1 MFFYLKM
8 SSSQGININET
19 TSIDRSNASYF
30 FAEKNY
36 SMSNPVRDSSV
47 NFKIQP
53 TTSMSGPA
61 DTSKSTKYVF
71 EIKRDQFGL
80 IDLKDSQFEVSG
92 LLQGQPGDDT
102 RKYKLGCGFLL
113 SLFDSAVLKID
124 ECVVSN
130 NRFCG
135 TFADSMA
142 VLTHS
147 KYELT
152 EGISAKSGNL
162 INKIEQTPIYYT
174 GVLPQITLTNNIT
187 NGTNVQGVEIGCT
200 CTNANVALASFPV
213 GTYYLPCVKATTSGV
228 IFNTGR
234 FKFVIAEN
242 RAVTITLQGCTGT
255 ASAQID
261 AGTVLASAGS
271 NLMFTEFTYTKTQN
285 QACTIQE
292 KILGAAPNDKAYF
305 NCAIKLSDLFFEV
318 KSLPPIYNHKITI
331 ELTRS
336 NTNALIINNQNVQN
350 IDASVVCD
358 NIKHFYL
365 SNTNYQLTDDAK
377 AQMDKYYS
385 APCETLIQ
393 TRDATFQSLTK
404 PAGGVSQYYSLAV
417 EVKYRNTAL
426 ILSFP
431 RNRVYSKQINN
442 MDSIG
447 NLYPSNENSP
457 MFDEI
462 GRPSNCSI
470 NPCLRNIEITDSS
483 GKTLLKYDFKQL
495 DSIEGT
501 SSVAEYPLD
510 YAHTGNQ
517 ATGRYNCYLE
527 AYQDYC
533 KMVQQFGL
541 LDSEPIDYISY
552 CLEHFMICCDLSA
565 YNLTQGSNINVNLT
579 FEDWQGHYNPFYL
592 NSNDTAQMFTNEMC
606 IQWFG
611 SKALSLST
619 SSPVMLKNVLT
630 NVPESVE
637 VRDV

>member
-1 MFFYLKM
+1 M
-8 SSSQGININET
+8 SSQQGININET

-53 TTSMSGPA
+53 TTSMAGPA
-61 DTSKSTKYVF
+61 DISKSTKYVF
-71 EIKRDQFGL
+71 EIKRDQYGI

-92 LLQGQPGDDT
+92 LLQGQQGDDT
-102 RKYKLGCGFLL
+102 RKYKLGCGWLL
-113 SLFDSAVLKID
+113 SLFESAVLKID

-130 NRFCG
+130 NRNCG
-135 TFADSMA
+135 AFADSLA

-162 INKIEQTPIYYT
+162 INKIQQVPIYYT
-174 GVLPQITLTNNIT
+174 TSLPQITLTGDI
-187 NGTNVQGVEIGCT
+187 NGDVPNSIPCT
-200 CTNANVALASFPV
+200 CTVGTSLAAFPA
-213 GTYYLPCVKATTSGV
+213 GTYYLACTKATKQGV
-228 IFNTGR
+228 VFNTGR
-234 FKFVIAEN
+234 FKIVIAGN
-242 RAVTITLQGCTGT
+242 RAVTITLEGCTGT
-255 ASAQID
+255 ANPKID
-261 AGTVLASAGS
+261 AGEELSPAGAILTVSDYKY
-271 NLMFTEFTYTKTQN
+271 EKTQN
-285 QACTIQE
+285 QACSIQQ
-292 KILGAAPNDKAYF
+292 KILGASPNDKAYF

-350 IDASVVCD
+350 TDASVVCD
-358 NIKHFYL
+358 TIKHFYL

-377 AQMDKYYS
+377 TQMDKYYGS
-385 APCETLIQ
+385 PCETLIQ
-393 TRDATFQSLTK
+393 TRDATFQGLTK
-404 PAGGVSQYYSLAV
+404 REGGTSQYYSLAV
-417 EVKYRNTAL
+417 EVKYRNTAF

-431 RNRVYSKQINN
+431 RNKVFTKQINN
-442 MDSIG
+442 IDVSG
-447 NLYPSNENSP
+447 NLYPKDNLP
-457 MFDEI
+457 MFDEL

-470 NPCLRNIEITDSS
+470 NPCLRNIEITDST

-495 DSIEGT
+495 DTITGT

-510 YAHTGNQ
+510 YEHSGND
-517 ATGRYNCYLE
+517 GNGKYNSYME

-541 LDSEPIDYISY
+541 LDSEPIDYVSY
-552 CLEHFMICCDLSA
+552 LLEHFMICCDLSA
-565 YNLTQGSNINVNLT
+565 YNLTQGSNINVNMT
-579 FEDWQGHYNPFYL
+579 FEEWKNDYNPFYL
-592 NSNDTAQMFTNEMC
+592 NSNSKDSQEFTNEMC

-630 NVPESVE
+630 NIPETVE
-637 VRDV
+637 VKEV

>member
-1 MFFYLKM
+1 M
-8 SSSQGININET
+8 SSQQGININET

-53 TTSMSGPA
+53 TTSMAGPA
-61 DTSKSTKYVF
+61 DISKSTKYVF
-71 EIKRDQFGL
+71 EIKRDQYGI

-92 LLQGQPGDDT
+92 LLQGQQGDDT
-102 RKYKLGCGFLL
+102 RKYKLGCGWLL
-113 SLFDSAVLKID
+113 SLFESAVLKID

-130 NRFCG
+130 NRNCG
-135 TFADSMA
+135 AFADSLA

-162 INKIEQTPIYYT
+162 INKIQQVPIYYT
-174 GVLPQITLTNNIT
+174 ATLPKITLTAPIT
-187 NGTNVQGVEIGCT
+187 AGSVENKSFACT
-200 CTNANVALASFPV
+200 CTNANVALAAFKA
-213 GTYYLPCVKATTSGV
+213 GTYYLPCFKDAEKGV
-228 IFNTGR
+228 TFNTGR
-234 FKFVIAEN
+234 FKIVIGEDRN
-242 RAVTITLQGCTGT
+242 VTITLEGCRGT
-255 ASAQID
+255 ATENITGDVAP
-261 AGTVLASAGS
+261 AGS
-271 NLMFTEFTYTKTQN
+271 NLIFTEFTYTKTQN
-285 QACTIQE
+285 QACSIQQ
-292 KILGAAPNDKAYF
+292 KILTAGDNKAYF

-350 IDASVVCD
+350 TDASVVCD
-358 NIKHFYL
+358 KINHFYL

-377 AQMDKYYS
+377 TQMDKYYA

-393 TRDATFQSLTK
+393 TRDATFQGLTK
-404 PAGGVSQYYSLAV
+404 RAGGTSQYYSLAV
-417 EVKYRNTAL
+417 EVKYRNTAF

-431 RNRVYSKQINN
+431 RNKVFTKQINN
-442 MDSIG
+442 MDTTG
-447 NLYPSNENSP
+447 NLYPTGNSP
-457 MFDEI
+457 MFDEL

-470 NPCLRNIEITDSS
+470 NPCLRNIEITDST

-495 DSIEGT
+495 DTIEGY

-510 YAHTGNQ
+510 YKHGGNI
-517 ATGRYNCYLE
+517 ATGRYNSYME

-541 LDSEPIDYISY
+541 LDSEPIDYVSY
-552 CLEHFMICCDLSA
+552 ILEHFMICCDLSA
-565 YNLTQGSNINVNLT
+565 YNLTQGSNINVNMT
-579 FEDWQGHYNPFYL
+579 FEDWDNHYNPFYL
-592 NSNDTAQMFTNEMC
+592 NSNDQDSQEFTNEMC

-619 SSPVMLKNVLT
+619 STPVMLKNVLT

-637 VRDV
+637 VKEM

>member
-1 MFFYLKM
+1 M
-8 SSSQGININET
+8 SSQQGININET

-53 TTSMSGPA
+53 TTSMAGPA
-61 DTSKSTKYVF
+61 DISKSTKYVF
-71 EIKRDQFGL
+71 EIKRDQYGI

-92 LLQGQPGDDT
+92 LLQGQQGDDT
-102 RKYKLGCGFLL
+102 RKYKLGCGWLL
-113 SLFDSAVLKID
+113 SLFESAVLKID

-130 NRFCG
+130 NRNCG
-135 TFADSMA
+135 AFADSLA

-162 INKIEQTPIYYT
+162 INKIQQVPIYYT
-174 GVLPQITLTNNIT
+174 ASLPQIKLTGDLEGAVPNSIPCT
-187 NGTNVQGVEIGCT
+187 FTAGTS
-200 CTNANVALASFPV
+200 LAAFPA
-213 GTYYLPCVKATTSGV
+213 GTYYLACTKATTQGV
-228 IFNTGR
+228 VFNTGR
-234 FKFVIAEN
+234 FKIVIGEGRN
-242 RAVTITLQGCTGT
+242 VTITLEGCTGT
-255 ASAQID
+255 ANPKINANEELSP
-261 AGTVLASAGS
+261 AGTILTVSDYKY
-271 NLMFTEFTYTKTQN
+271 EKIQN
-285 QACTIQE
+285 QACSIQQ
-292 KILGAAPNDKAYF
+292 KILTAGDDKAYF

-350 IDASVVCD
+350 TDASVVCD
-358 NIKHFYL
+358 KINHFYL

-377 AQMDKYYS
+377 TQMDKYYA

-393 TRDATFQSLTK
+393 TRDATFQGLTK
-404 PAGGVSQYYSLAV
+404 RAGGTSQYYSLAV
-417 EVKYRNTAL
+417 EVKYRNTAF

-431 RNRVYSKQINN
+431 RNKVFTKQINN
-442 MDSIG
+442 INVSGDLHPTG
-447 NLYPSNENSP
+447 NSP
-457 MFDEI
+457 MFDEL

-470 NPCLRNIEITDSS
+470 NPCLRNIEITDST

-495 DSIEGT
+495 DTIEGY
-501 SSVAEYPLD
+501 SSIAEYPLD
-510 YAHTGNQ
+510 YKHGGNN
-517 ATGRYNCYLE
+517 GHGKYNSYME

-541 LDSEPIDYISY
+541 LDSEPIDYVSY
-552 CLEHFMICCDLSA
+552 ILEHFMICCDLSA
-565 YNLTQGSNINVNLT
+565 YNLTQGSNINVNMT
-579 FEDWQGHYNPFYL
+579 FEDWENKYNPFYL
-592 NSNDTAQMFTNEMC
+592 NSNEQDSQEFTNEMC

-637 VRDV
+637 VKEA

>member
-1 MFFYLKM
+1 M
-8 SSSQGININET
+8 SSQQGININET

-53 TTSMSGPA
+53 TTSMAGPA
-61 DTSKSTKYVF
+61 DISKSTKYVF
-71 EIKRDQFGL
+71 EIKRDQYGI

-92 LLQGQPGDDT
+92 LLQGQQGDDT
-102 RKYKLGCGFLL
+102 RKYKLGCGWLL
-113 SLFDSAVLKID
+113 SLFESAVLKID

-130 NRFCG
+130 NRNCG
-135 TFADSMA
+135 AFADSLA

-162 INKIEQTPIYYT
+162 INKIQQVPIYYT
-174 GVLPQITLTNNIT
+174 TSLPQITATGDI
-187 NGTNVQGVEIGCT
+187 NGDVPNSIPCSCT
-200 CTNANVALASFPV
+200 VGTSLAAFPA
-213 GTYYLPCVKATTSGV
+213 GTYYLACTKATKQGIV
-228 IFNTGR
+228 FNTGR
-234 FKFVIAEN
+234 FKIVIAGN
-242 RAVTITLQGCTGT
+242 RTVTITLEGCTGT
-255 ASAQID
+255 ANPKID
-261 AGTVLASAGS
+261 AGEELSPAGAILTVSDYKY
-271 NLMFTEFTYTKTQN
+271 EKTQN
-285 QACTIQE
+285 QACSIQQ
-292 KILGAAPNDKAYF
+292 KILGASPNDKAYF

-350 IDASVVCD
+350 TDASVVCD
-358 NIKHFYL
+358 TIKHFYL

-377 AQMDKYYS
+377 TQMDKYYGS
-385 APCETLIQ
+385 PCETLIQ
-393 TRDATFQSLTK
+393 TRDATFQGLTK
-404 PAGGVSQYYSLAV
+404 REGGTSQYYSLAV
-417 EVKYRNTAL
+417 EVKYRNTAF

-431 RNRVYSKQINN
+431 RNKVFTKQINN
-442 MDSIG
+442 IDVSG
-447 NLYPSNENSP
+447 NLYPKDNLP
-457 MFDEI
+457 MFDEL

-470 NPCLRNIEITDSS
+470 NPCLRNIEITDST

-495 DSIEGT
+495 DTITGT

-510 YAHTGNQ
+510 YEHSGND
-517 ATGRYNCYLE
+517 GNGKYNSYME

-541 LDSEPIDYISY
+541 LDSEPIDYVSY
-552 CLEHFMICCDLSA
+552 LLEHFMICCDLSA
-565 YNLTQGSNINVNLT
+565 YNLTQGSNINVNMT
-579 FEDWQGHYNPFYL
+579 FEEWKNDYNPFHL
-592 NSNDTAQMFTNEMC
+592 NSNAKEQEFTNEMC

-630 NVPESVE
+630 NIPETVE
-637 VRDV
+637 VKEM

>member
-1 MFFYLKM
+1 M
-8 SSSQGININET
+8 SSQQGININET

-53 TTSMSGPA
+53 TTSMAGPA
-61 DTSKSTKYVF
+61 DISKSTKYVF
-71 EIKRDQFGL
+71 EIKRDQYGI

-92 LLQGQPGDDT
+92 LLQGQQGDDT
-102 RKYKLGCGFLL
+102 RKYKLGCGWLL
-113 SLFDSAVLKID
+113 SLFESAVLKID

-130 NRFCG
+130 NRNCG
-135 TFADSMA
+135 AFADSLA

-162 INKIEQTPIYYT
+162 INKIQQTPIYYT
-174 GVLPQITLTNNIT
+174 TSLPQITLTGDLEGAVPNSIP
-187 NGTNVQGVEIGCT
+187 CT
-200 CTNANVALASFPV
+200 CTVGTSLAAFPA
-213 GTYYLPCVKATTSGV
+213 GTYYLACTKATTKGV
-228 IFNTGR
+228 VFNTGR
-234 FKFVIAEN
+234 FKIVIANN
-242 RAVTITLQGCTGT
+242 RNVTITLEGCTGT
-255 ASAQID
+255 AGPKINAGEVLSA
-261 AGTVLASAGS
+261 AGTILTVSDYKY
-271 NLMFTEFTYTKTQN
+271 EKIQN
-285 QACTIQE
+285 QACSIQQ
-292 KILGAAPNDKAYF
+292 KILGASPNDKAYF

-350 IDASVVCD
+350 TVASVVCD
-358 NIKHFYL
+358 TIKHFYL

-377 AQMDKYYS
+377 TQMDKYYS

-393 TRDATFQSLTK
+393 TRDATFQGLTK
-404 PAGGVSQYYSLAV
+404 REGGTSQYYSLAV
-417 EVKYRNTAL
+417 EVKYRNTAF

-431 RNRVYSKQINN
+431 RNKVFTKQINN
-442 MDSIG
+442 INVSGDLHPTG
-447 NLYPSNENSP
+447 NSP
-457 MFDEI
+457 MFDEL

-470 NPCLRNIEITDSS
+470 NPCLRNIEITDST

-495 DSIEGT
+495 DTITGT

-510 YAHTGNQ
+510 YEHSGND
-517 ATGRYNCYLE
+517 GHGKYNSYME

-541 LDSEPIDYISY
+541 LDSEPIDYVSY
-552 CLEHFMICCDLSA
+552 LLEHFMICCDLSA
-565 YNLTQGSNINVNLT
+565 YNLTQGSNINVNMT
-579 FEDWQGHYNPFYL
+579 FEEWKNDYNPFYL
-592 NSNDTAQMFTNEMC
+592 NSNSKDSQEFTNEMC

-630 NVPESVE
+630 NIPETVE
-637 VRDV
+637 VKEM

>member
-1 MFFYLKM
+1 M
-8 SSSQGININET
+8 SSQQGININET

-53 TTSMSGPA
+53 TTSMAGPA
-61 DTSKSTKYVF
+61 DISKSTKYVF
-71 EIKRDQFGL
+71 EIKRDQYGI

-92 LLQGQPGDDT
+92 LLQGQQGDDT
-102 RKYKLGCGFLL
+102 RKYKLGCGWLL
-113 SLFDSAVLKID
+113 SLFESAVLKID

-130 NRFCG
+130 NRNCG
-135 TFADSMA
+135 AFADSLA

-162 INKIEQTPIYYT
+162 INKIQQVPIYYT
-174 GVLPQITLTNNIT
+174 ASLPEIKLTDAIADNVPNSIPCT
-187 NGTNVQGVEIGCT
+187 FTAGTS
-200 CTNANVALASFPV
+200 LAAFPA
-213 GTYYLPCVKATTSGV
+213 GTYYLACTKATTNGV

-234 FKFVIAEN
+234 FKIVIADN
-242 RAVTITLQGCTGT
+242 RAVTVTLEGCTGT
-255 ASAQID
+255 PTAQVD
-261 AGTVLASAGS
+261 ADTVVSTAGAILTVS
-271 NLMFTEFTYTKTQN
+271 VYKYEKTQN
-285 QACTIQE
+285 QACSIQQ
-292 KILGAAPNDKAYF
+292 KILTAGNDKAYF
-305 NCAIKLSDLFFEV
+305 SCAIKLSDLFFEV

-350 IDASVVCD
+350 TDASVVCD
-358 NIKHFYL
+358 TIKHFYL

-377 AQMDKYYS
+377 TQMDKYYA

-393 TRDATFQSLTK
+393 TRDATFQGLTK
-404 PAGGVSQYYSLAV
+404 REGGTSQYYSLAV
-417 EVKYRNTAL
+417 EVKYRNTAF

-431 RNRVYSKQINN
+431 RNKVFTKQINN
-442 MDSIG
+442 IDVSD
-447 NLYPSNENSP
+447 NLYPTGNSP
-457 MFDEI
+457 MFDEM

-470 NPCLRNIEITDSS
+470 NPCLRNIEITDST

-495 DSIEGT
+495 DTITGT

-510 YAHTGNQ
+510 YEHGGNN
-517 ATGRYNCYLE
+517 ANGKYNSYME

-541 LDSEPIDYISY
+541 LDSEPIDYVSY
-552 CLEHFMICCDLSA
+552 LLEHFMICCDLSA
-565 YNLTQGSNINVNLT
+565 YNLTQGSNINVNMT
-579 FEDWQGHYNPFYL
+579 FEEWKNDYNPFYL
-592 NSNDTAQMFTNEMC
+592 NSNSKDSQEFTNEMC

-630 NVPESVE
+630 NIPESVE
-637 VRDV
+637 VKEM

>member
-1 MFFYLKM
+1 M
-8 SSSQGININET
+8 SSQQGININET

-53 TTSMSGPA
+53 TTSMAGPA
-61 DTSKSTKYVF
+61 DISKSTKYVF
-71 EIKRDQFGL
+71 EIKRDQYGI

-92 LLQGQPGDDT
+92 LLQGQQGDDT
-102 RKYKLGCGFLL
+102 RKYKLGCGWLL
-113 SLFDSAVLKID
+113 SLFESAVLKID

-130 NRFCG
+130 NRNCG
-135 TFADSMA
+135 AFADSLA

-162 INKIEQTPIYYT
+162 INKIQQTPIYYT
-174 GVLPQITLTNNIT
+174 TSLPQITLTGDLEGAVPNSIP
-187 NGTNVQGVEIGCT
+187 CT
-200 CTNANVALASFPV
+200 CTVGTSLAAFPA
-213 GTYYLPCVKATTSGV
+213 GTYYLACTKATTKGV
-228 IFNTGR
+228 VFNTGR
-234 FKFVIAEN
+234 FKIVIADN
-242 RAVTITLQGCTGT
+242 RNVTITLEGCTGT
-255 ASAQID
+255 AGPKISAGEVLSA
-261 AGTVLASAGS
+261 AGTILTVSDYKY
-271 NLMFTEFTYTKTQN
+271 EKIQN
-285 QACTIQE
+285 QACSIQQ
-292 KILGAAPNDKAYF
+292 KILGASPNDKAYF

-350 IDASVVCD
+350 TDASVVCD
-358 NIKHFYL
+358 TIKHFYL

-377 AQMDKYYS
+377 TQMDKYYS

-393 TRDATFQSLTK
+393 TRDATFQGLTK
-404 PAGGVSQYYSLAV
+404 REGGTSQYYSLAV
-417 EVKYRNTAL
+417 EVKYRNTAF

-431 RNRVYSKQINN
+431 RNKVFTKQINN
-442 MDSIG
+442 INVSGDLHPTG
-447 NLYPSNENSP
+447 NSP
-457 MFDEI
+457 MFDEL

-470 NPCLRNIEITDSS
+470 NPCLRNIEITDST

-495 DSIEGT
+495 DTITGT

-510 YAHTGNQ
+510 YEHSGND
-517 ATGRYNCYLE
+517 GHGKYNSYME

-541 LDSEPIDYISY
+541 LDSEPIDYVSY
-552 CLEHFMICCDLSA
+552 LLEHFMICCDLSA
-565 YNLTQGSNINVNLT
+565 YNLTQGSNINVNMT
-579 FEDWQGHYNPFYL
+579 FEEWKNDYNPFYL
-592 NSNDTAQMFTNEMC
+592 NSNSKDSQEFTNEMC

-630 NVPESVE
+630 NIPETVE
-637 VRDV
+637 VKEM

>member
-1 MFFYLKM
+1 M
-8 SSSQGININET
+8 SSQQGININET

-53 TTSMSGPA
+53 TTSMAGPA
-61 DTSKSTKYVF
+61 DISKSTKYVF
-71 EIKRDQFGL
+71 EIKRDQYGI

-92 LLQGQPGDDT
+92 LLQGQQGDDT
-102 RKYKLGCGFLL
+102 RKYKLGCGWLL
-113 SLFDSAVLKID
+113 SLFESAVLKID

-130 NRFCG
+130 NRNCG
-135 TFADSMA
+135 AFADSLA

-162 INKIEQTPIYYT
+162 INKIQQTPIYYT
-174 GVLPQITLTNNIT
+174 ASLPQITLTDNL
-187 NGTNVQGVEIGCT
+187 NGAAPNSIACT
-200 CTNANVALASFPV
+200 FTAGTSLSAFPA
-213 GTYYLPCVKATTSGV
+213 GTYYLACTKVNTKGI

-234 FKFVIAEN
+234 FKIVIADN
-242 RAVTITLQGCTGT
+242 RNVTITLEGCTGT
-255 ASAQID
+255 TTEQID
-261 AGTVLASAGS
+261 AGEVLSAAGTILTVSDYKY
-271 NLMFTEFTYTKTQN
+271 EKIQN
-285 QACTIQE
+285 QACSIQE
-292 KILGAAPNDKAYF
+292 KILTAGNDKAYF

-350 IDASVVCD
+350 TDASVVCD
-358 NIKHFYL
+358 TIKHFYL

-377 AQMDKYYS
+377 TQMDKYYAS
-385 APCETLIQ
+385 PCETLIQ
-393 TRDATFQSLTK
+393 TRDATFQGLTK
-404 PAGGVSQYYSLAV
+404 REGGTSQYYSLAV
-417 EVKYRNTAL
+417 EVKYRNTAF

-431 RNRVYSKQINN
+431 RNKVFTKQINN
-442 MDSIG
+442 INASG
-447 NLYPSNENSP
+447 NLYPSNNLP
-457 MFDEI
+457 MFDEL

-470 NPCLRNIEITDSS
+470 NPCLRNIEITDST

-495 DSIEGT
+495 DTIVGK

-510 YAHTGNQ
+510 YEHSGND
-517 ATGRYNCYLE
+517 GHGKYNSYME

-541 LDSEPIDYISY
+541 LDSEPIDYVSY
-552 CLEHFMICCDLSA
+552 ILEHFMICCDLSA
-565 YNLTQGSNINVNLT
+565 YNLTQGSNINVNMT
-579 FEDWQGHYNPFYL
+579 FEDWKNGYNPFHL
-592 NSNDTAQMFTNEMC
+592 NSNSAEQEFTNEMC

-619 SSPVMLKNVLT
+619 STPVMLKNVLT
-630 NVPESVE
+630 NIPESVE
-637 VRDV
+637 VKEM

>member
-1 MFFYLKM
+1 M
-8 SSSQGININET
+8 SSQQGININET

-53 TTSMSGPA
+53 TTSMAGPA
-61 DTSKSTKYVF
+61 DISKSTKYVF
-71 EIKRDQFGL
+71 EIKRDQYGI

-92 LLQGQPGDDT
+92 LLQGQQGDDT
-102 RKYKLGCGFLL
+102 RKYKLGCGWLL
-113 SLFDSAVLKID
+113 SLFESAVLKID

-130 NRFCG
+130 NRNCG
-135 TFADSMA
+135 AFADSLA

-162 INKIEQTPIYYT
+162 INKIQQVPIYYT
-174 GVLPQITLTNNIT
+174 ATLPQITLTGNI
-187 NGTNVQGVEIGCT
+187 NGDVPNSIPCSCT
-200 CTNANVALASFPV
+200 VGTSLAAFPA
-213 GTYYLPCVKATTSGV
+213 GTYYLACTKASKQGV

-234 FKFVIAEN
+234 FKIVIAGN
-242 RAVTITLQGCTGT
+242 RNVTITLEGCTGT
-255 ASAQID
+255 ANPQID
-261 AGTVLASAGS
+261 AGEELSPAGAILTVSDYKY
-271 NLMFTEFTYTKTQN
+271 EKTQN
-285 QACTIQE
+285 QACSIQQ
-292 KILGAAPNDKAYF
+292 KILGASPNDKAYF

-350 IDASVVCD
+350 TDASVVCD
-358 NIKHFYL
+358 TIKHFYL

-377 AQMDKYYS
+377 TQMDKYYAS
-385 APCETLIQ
+385 PCETLIQ
-393 TRDATFQSLTK
+393 TRDATFQGLTK
-404 PAGGVSQYYSLAV
+404 REGGTSQYYSLAV
-417 EVKYRNTAL
+417 EVKYRNTAF

-431 RNRVYSKQINN
+431 RNKVFTKQINN
-442 MDSIG
+442 IDVSG
-447 NLYPSNENSP
+447 NLYPKDNLP
-457 MFDEI
+457 MFDEL

-470 NPCLRNIEITDSS
+470 NPCLRNIEITDST

-495 DSIEGT
+495 DTITGT

-510 YAHTGNQ
+510 YEHSGND
-517 ATGRYNCYLE
+517 GNGKYNSYME

-541 LDSEPIDYISY
+541 LDSEPIDYVSY
-552 CLEHFMICCDLSA
+552 LLEHFMICCDLSA

-579 FEDWQGHYNPFYL
+579 FEEWKNDYNPFYL
-592 NSNDTAQMFTNEMC
+592 NSNSKDSQEFTNEMC

-619 SSPVMLKNVLT
+619 STPVMLKNVLT
-630 NVPESVE
+630 NIPESVE
-637 VRDV
+637 VKEM

>member
-1 MFFYLKM
+1 M
-8 SSSQGININET
+8 SSQQGININET

-53 TTSMSGPA
+53 TTSMAGPA
-61 DTSKSTKYVF
+61 DISKSTKYVF
-71 EIKRDQFGL
+71 EIKRDQYGI

-92 LLQGQPGDDT
+92 LLQGQQGDDT
-102 RKYKLGCGFLL
+102 RKYKLGCGWLL
-113 SLFDSAVLKID
+113 SLFESAVLKID

-130 NRFCG
+130 NRNCG
-135 TFADSMA
+135 AFADSLA

-162 INKIEQTPIYYT
+162 INKIQQTPIYYT
-174 GVLPQITLTNNIT
+174 ASLPQITLTGDLEGDVPNSIPCT
-187 NGTNVQGVEIGCT
+187 FTAGTS
-200 CTNANVALASFPV
+200 LAAFPA
-213 GTYYLPCVKATTSGV
+213 GTYYLACTKATTQGV

-234 FKFVIAEN
+234 FKIVIADN
-242 RAVTITLQGCTGT
+242 RAVTITLEGCTGT
-255 ASAQID
+255 ANPKINAKEVLSA
-261 AGTVLASAGS
+261 AGAILTVSDYKY
-271 NLMFTEFTYTKTQN
+271 EKIQN
-285 QACTIQE
+285 QACSIQQ
-292 KILGAAPNDKAYF
+292 KILTAGDDKAYF

-350 IDASVVCD
+350 TDASVVCD
-358 NIKHFYL
+358 KINHFYL

-377 AQMDKYYS
+377 TQMDKYYA

-393 TRDATFQSLTK
+393 TRDATFQGLTK
-404 PAGGVSQYYSLAV
+404 RAGGTSQYYSLAV
-417 EVKYRNTAL
+417 EVKYRNTAF

-431 RNRVYSKQINN
+431 RNKVFTKQINN
-442 MDSIG
+442 INVSGDLHPTG
-447 NLYPSNENSP
+447 NSP
-457 MFDEI
+457 MFDEL

-470 NPCLRNIEITDSS
+470 NPCLRNIEITDST

-495 DSIEGT
+495 DTIEGY
-501 SSVAEYPLD
+501 SSIAEYPLD
-510 YAHTGNQ
+510 YKHGGNI
-517 ATGRYNCYLE
+517 ATGRYNSYME

-541 LDSEPIDYISY
+541 LDSEPIDYVSY
-552 CLEHFMICCDLSA
+552 VLEHFMICCDLSA
-565 YNLTQGSNINVNLT
+565 YNLTQGSNINVNMT
-579 FEDWQGHYNPFYL
+579 FEDWDNHYNPFYL
-592 NSNDTAQMFTNEMC
+592 NSNDQDSQEFTNEMC

-619 SSPVMLKNVLT
+619 STPVMLKNVLT

-637 VRDV
+637 VKEA

>member
-1 MFFYLKM
+1 M
-8 SSSQGININET
+8 SSQQGININET
-19 TSIDRSNASYF
+19 TSIDRTNASYF

-53 TTSMSGPA
+53 TTSMAGPA
-61 DTSKSTKYVF
+61 DISKSTKYVF
-71 EIKRDQFGL
+71 EIKRDQYGI

-92 LLQGQPGDDT
+92 LLQGQQGDDT
-102 RKYKLGCGFLL
+102 RKYKLGCGWLL

-130 NRFCG
+130 NRNCG
-135 TFADSMA
+135 AFADSLA

-162 INKIEQTPIYYT
+162 INKIQQVPIYYT
-174 GVLPQITLTNNIT
+174 TTLPQITATGDI
-187 NGTNVQGVEIGCT
+187 NGVVPNSIPCT
-200 CTNANVALASFPV
+200 CTVGTSLAAFPA
-213 GTYYLPCVKATTSGV
+213 GTYYLACTKATNQGV

-234 FKFVIAEN
+234 FKIVIADN
-242 RAVTITLQGCTGT
+242 RNITITLEGCTGT
-255 ASAQID
+255 TTQKID
-261 AGTVLASAGS
+261 AGEELSPAGTILTVSDYKY
-271 NLMFTEFTYTKTQN
+271 EKTQN
-285 QACTIQE
+285 QACSIQQ
-292 KILGAAPNDKAYF
+292 KILGASPNDKAYF
-305 NCAIKLSDLFFEV
+305 SCAIKLSDLFFEV

-350 IDASVVCD
+350 TDASVVCD
-358 NIKHFYL
+358 TIKHFYL

-377 AQMDKYYS
+377 TQMDKYYGS
-385 APCETLIQ
+385 PCETLIQ
-393 TRDATFQSLTK
+393 TRDATFQGLTK
-404 PAGGVSQYYSLAV
+404 REGGTSQYYSLAV
-417 EVKYRNTAL
+417 EVKYRNTAF

-431 RNRVYSKQINN
+431 RNKVFTKQINN
-442 MDSIG
+442 IEVSG
-447 NLYPSNENSP
+447 NLYPTGNSP
-457 MFDEI
+457 MFDEL

-470 NPCLRNIEITDSS
+470 NPCLRNIEITDST

-495 DSIEGT
+495 DTITGT

-510 YAHTGNQ
+510 YEHSGND
-517 ATGRYNCYLE
+517 GNGKYNSYME

-541 LDSEPIDYISY
+541 LDSEPIDYVSY
-552 CLEHFMICCDLSA
+552 LLEHFMICCDLSA
-565 YNLTQGSNINVNLT
+565 YNLTQGSNINVNMT
-579 FEDWQGHYNPFYL
+579 FEEWKNDYNPFHL
-592 NSNDTAQMFTNEMC
+592 NSNAKEQEFTNEMC

-619 SSPVMLKNVLT
+619 SSAVMLKNVLT
-630 NVPESVE
+630 NVPETVE
-637 VRDV
+637 VKEM

>member
-1 MFFYLKM
+1 M
-8 SSSQGININET
+8 SSQQGININET

-53 TTSMSGPA
+53 TTSMAGPA
-61 DTSKSTKYVF
+61 DISKSTKYVF
-71 EIKRDQFGL
+71 EIKRDQYGI

-92 LLQGQPGDDT
+92 LLQGQQGDDT
-102 RKYKLGCGFLL
+102 RKYKLGCGWLL
-113 SLFDSAVLKID
+113 SLFESAVLKID

-130 NRFCG
+130 NRNCG
-135 TFADSMA
+135 AFADSLA

-162 INKIEQTPIYYT
+162 INKIQQVPIYYNAS
-174 GVLPQITLTNNIT
+174 LPEIKLTNAI
-187 NGTNVQGVEIGCT
+187 NGAVQNSIACT
-200 CTNANVALASFPV
+200 FTAGTSLAAFPA
-213 GTYYLPCVKATTSGV
+213 GTYYLACTKADTNGV
-228 IFNTGR
+228 IFKTGR
-234 FKFVIAEN
+234 FKIVIADN
-242 RAVTITLQGCTGT
+242 RAVTITLEGCTGT
-255 ASAQID
+255 ATAQID
-261 AGTVLASAGS
+261 ANTVLSVAGTILTVS
-271 NLMFTEFTYTKTQN
+271 DYKYEKIQN
-285 QACTIQE
+285 QACSIQE
-292 KILGAAPNDKAYF
+292 KILGASPNDKAYF
-305 NCAIKLSDLFFEV
+305 SCAIKLSDLFFEV

-350 IDASVVCD
+350 TDASVVCD
-358 NIKHFYL
+358 TIKHFYL

-377 AQMDKYYS
+377 TQMDKYYAS
-385 APCETLIQ
+385 PCETLIQ
-393 TRDATFQSLTK
+393 TRDATFQGLTK
-404 PAGGVSQYYSLAV
+404 REGGTSQYYSLAV
-417 EVKYRNTAL
+417 EVKYRNTAF

-431 RNRVYSKQINN
+431 RNKVFTKQINN
-442 MDSIG
+442 IDVSG
-447 NLYPSNENSP
+447 NLYPKDNLP
-457 MFDEI
+457 MFDEL

-470 NPCLRNIEITDSS
+470 NPCLRNIEITDST

-495 DSIEGT
+495 DTITGT

-510 YAHTGNQ
+510 YEHSGND
-517 ATGRYNCYLE
+517 GNGKYNSYME

-541 LDSEPIDYISY
+541 LDSEPIDYVSY
-552 CLEHFMICCDLSA
+552 LLEHFMICCDLSA
-565 YNLTQGSNINVNLT
+565 YNLTQGSNINVNMT
-579 FEDWQGHYNPFYL
+579 FEEWKNDYNPFHL
-592 NSNDTAQMFTNEMC
+592 NSNAKEQEFTNEMC

-619 SSPVMLKNVLT
+619 STPVMLKNVLT
-630 NVPESVE
+630 NIPESVE
-637 VRDV
+637 VKEM

>member
-1 MFFYLKM
+1 M
-8 SSSQGININET
+8 SSQQGININET

-53 TTSMSGPA
+53 TTSMAGPA
-61 DTSKSTKYVF
+61 DISKSTKYVF
-71 EIKRDQFGL
+71 EIKRDQYGI

-92 LLQGQPGDDT
+92 LLQGQQGDDT
-102 RKYKLGCGFLL
+102 RKYKLGCGWLL
-113 SLFDSAVLKID
+113 SLFESAVLKID

-130 NRFCG
+130 NRNCG
-135 TFADSMA
+135 AFADSLA

-162 INKIEQTPIYYT
+162 INKIQQTPIYYT
-174 GVLPQITLTNNIT
+174 TSLPQITLTGDL
-187 NGTNVQGVEIGCT
+187 NGDVPNSIPCT
-200 CTNANVALASFPV
+200 CTVGTSLASFPA
-213 GTYYLPCVKATTSGV
+213 GTYYLACTKATTQGV
-228 IFNTGR
+228 VFNTGR
-234 FKFVIAEN
+234 FKIVIAGN
-242 RAVTITLQGCTGT
+242 RAVTITLEGCTGT
-255 ASAQID
+255 AAPQINAGEVLAA
-261 AGTVLASAGS
+261 AGTILTVSDYKY
-271 NLMFTEFTYTKTQN
+271 EKTQN
-285 QACTIQE
+285 QACSIQQ
-292 KILGAAPNDKAYF
+292 KILTAGNDKAYF

-350 IDASVVCD
+350 TDASVVCD
-358 NIKHFYL
+358 TIKHFYL

-377 AQMDKYYS
+377 TQMDKYYGS
-385 APCETLIQ
+385 PCETLIQ
-393 TRDATFQSLTK
+393 TRDATFQGLTK
-404 PAGGVSQYYSLAV
+404 REGGTSQYYSLAV
-417 EVKYRNTAL
+417 EVKYRNTAF

-431 RNRVYSKQINN
+431 RNKVFTKQINN
-442 MDSIG
+442 IDVSG
-447 NLYPSNENSP
+447 NLYPKNNSP
-457 MFDEI
+457 MFDEL

-470 NPCLRNIEITDSS
+470 NPCLRNIEITDST

-495 DSIEGT
+495 DTITGT

-510 YAHTGNQ
+510 YEHSGND
-517 ATGRYNCYLE
+517 GNGKYNSYME

-541 LDSEPIDYISY
+541 LDSEPIDYVSY
-552 CLEHFMICCDLSA
+552 LLEHFMICCDLSA
-565 YNLTQGSNINVNLT
+565 YNLTQGSNINVNMT
-579 FEDWQGHYNPFYL
+579 FEEWKNDYNPFHL
-592 NSNDTAQMFTNEMC
+592 NSNAKEQEFTNEMC

-619 SSPVMLKNVLT
+619 STPVMLKNVLT
-630 NVPESVE
+630 NIPETVE
-637 VRDV
+637 VKEM

>member
-1 MFFYLKM
+1 M
-8 SSSQGININET
+8 SSQQGININET

-53 TTSMSGPA
+53 TTSMAGPA
-61 DTSKSTKYVF
+61 DISKSTKYVF
-71 EIKRDQFGL
+71 EIKRDQYGI

-92 LLQGQPGDDT
+92 LLQGQQGDDT
-102 RKYKLGCGFLL
+102 RKYKLGCGWLL
-113 SLFDSAVLKID
+113 SLFESAVLKID

-130 NRFCG
+130 NRNCG
-135 TFADSMA
+135 AFADSLA

-162 INKIEQTPIYYT
+162 INKIQQVPIYYT
-174 GVLPQITLTNNIT
+174 ASLPAITLTGNL
-187 NGTNVQGVEIGCT
+187 NGSVQGISIACT
-200 CTNANVALASFPV
+200 SATAGTSLASFPA
-213 GTYYLPCVKATTSGV
+213 GTYYLACTKVNTKGV

-234 FKFVIAEN
+234 FKIVIADN
-242 RAVTITLQGCTGT
+242 RNVTITLEGCTGT
-255 ASAQID
+255 TTEQID
-261 AGTVLASAGS
+261 AGEVLSAAGTILTVSDYKY
-271 NLMFTEFTYTKTQN
+271 EKIQN
-285 QACTIQE
+285 QACSIQQ
-292 KILGAAPNDKAYF
+292 KILGASPNDKAYF

-350 IDASVVCD
+350 TDASVVCD
-358 NIKHFYL
+358 TIKHFYL

-377 AQMDKYYS
+377 TQMDKYYS
-385 APCETLIQ
+385 SPCETLIQ
-393 TRDATFQSLTK
+393 TRDATFQGLTK
-404 PAGGVSQYYSLAV
+404 REGGTSQYYSLAV
-417 EVKYRNTAL
+417 EVKYRNTAF

-431 RNRVYSKQINN
+431 RNKVFTKQINN
-442 MDSIG
+442 INVSGDLHPTG
-447 NLYPSNENSP
+447 NSP
-457 MFDEI
+457 MFDEM

-470 NPCLRNIEITDSS
+470 NPCLRNIEITDST

-495 DSIEGT
+495 DTITGT

-510 YAHTGNQ
+510 YEHSGNN
-517 ATGRYNCYLE
+517 GNGKYNSYME

-541 LDSEPIDYISY
+541 LDSEPIDYVSY
-552 CLEHFMICCDLSA
+552 LLEHFMICCDLSA
-565 YNLTQGSNINVNLT
+565 YNLTQGSNINVNMT
-579 FEDWQGHYNPFYL
+579 FEEWKNDYNPFYL
-592 NSNDTAQMFTNEMC
+592 NSNSKDSQEFTNEMC

-619 SSPVMLKNVLT
+619 STPVMLKNVLT

-637 VRDV
+637 VKEM

>member
-1 MFFYLKM
+1 M
-8 SSSQGININET
+8 SSQQGININET

-53 TTSMSGPA
+53 TTSMAGPA
-61 DTSKSTKYVF
+61 DISKSTKYVF
-71 EIKRDQFGL
+71 EIKRDQYGI

-92 LLQGQPGDDT
+92 LLQGQQGDDT
-102 RKYKLGCGFLL
+102 RKYKLGCGWLL
-113 SLFDSAVLKID
+113 SLFESAVLKID

-130 NRFCG
+130 NRNCG
-135 TFADSMA
+135 AFADSLA

-162 INKIEQTPIYYT
+162 INKIQQTPIYYT
-174 GVLPQITLTNNIT
+174 TSLPAITLTGDLEGAVPNSIP
-187 NGTNVQGVEIGCT
+187 CT
-200 CTNANVALASFPV
+200 CTVGTSLAAFPA
-213 GTYYLPCVKATTSGV
+213 GTYYLACTKATKQGV
-228 IFNTGR
+228 VFNTGR
-234 FKFVIAEN
+234 FKIVIGEGRN
-242 RAVTITLQGCTGT
+242 VTITLEGCTGT
-255 ASAQID
+255 ANPKINATEELSP
-261 AGTVLASAGS
+261 AGTILTVSDYKY
-271 NLMFTEFTYTKTQN
+271 EKTQN
-285 QACTIQE
+285 QACSIQQ
-292 KILGAAPNDKAYF
+292 KILGASPNDKAYF

-331 ELTRS
+331 ELSRS

-350 IDASVVCD
+350 TDASVVCD
-358 NIKHFYL
+358 KINHFYL

-377 AQMDKYYS
+377 TQMDKYYA

-393 TRDATFQSLTK
+393 TRDATFQGLTDR
-404 PAGGVSQYYSLAV
+404 AGGTSQYYNLAV
-417 EVKYRNTAL
+417 EVKYRNTAF

-431 RNRVYSKQINN
+431 RNKVFTKQINN
-442 MDSIG
+442 IDVSG
-447 NLYPSNENSP
+447 DLHPTGNSP
-457 MFDEI
+457 MFDEL

-470 NPCLRNIEITDSS
+470 NPCLRNIEITDST

-495 DSIEGT
+495 DTIEGY

-510 YAHTGNQ
+510 YKHGGNN
-517 ATGRYNCYLE
+517 ANGRYNSYME

-541 LDSEPIDYISY
+541 LDSEPIDYVSY
-552 CLEHFMICCDLSA
+552 VLEHFMICCDLSA
-565 YNLTQGSNINVNLT
+565 YNLTQGSNINVNMT
-579 FEDWQGHYNPFYL
+579 FEDWDNHYNPFYL
-592 NSNDTAQMFTNEMC
+592 NSNDQDSQEFTNEMC

-619 SSPVMLKNVLT
+619 STPVMLKNVLT

-637 VRDV
+637 VKEV

>member
-1 MFFYLKM
+1 M
-8 SSSQGININET
+8 SSQQGININET

-53 TTSMSGPA
+53 TTSMAGPA
-61 DTSKSTKYVF
+61 DISKSTKYVF
-71 EIKRDQFGL
+71 EIKRDQYGI

-92 LLQGQPGDDT
+92 LLQGQQGDDT
-102 RKYKLGCGFLL
+102 RKYKLGCGWLL
-113 SLFDSAVLKID
+113 SLFESAVLKID

-130 NRFCG
+130 NRNCG
-135 TFADSMA
+135 AFADSLA

-162 INKIEQTPIYYT
+162 INKIQQVPIYYT
-174 GVLPQITLTNNIT
+174 ATLPQITLTGNI
-187 NGTNVQGVEIGCT
+187 GTGPVQNSIACT
-200 CTNANVALASFPV
+200 CTNANVALAAFKA
-213 GTYYLPCVKATTSGV
+213 GTYYLPCVKATQDGV

-234 FKFVIAEN
+234 FKIVIADN
-242 RAVTITLQGCTGT
+242 RAVTITLEGCTGNCT
-255 ASAQID
+255 KQID
-261 AGTVLASAGS
+261 AGSVVAPAGS
-271 NLMFTEFTYTKTQN
+271 NLLFTEFTYTKLQN
-285 QACTIQE
+285 QACSIQQ
-292 KILGAAPNDKAYF
+292 KILSAGDDKAYF

-350 IDASVVCD
+350 TDASVVCD
-358 NIKHFYL
+358 KINHFYL

-377 AQMDKYYS
+377 TQMDKYYA

-393 TRDATFQSLTK
+393 TRDATFQGLTK
-404 PAGGVSQYYSLAV
+404 RAGGTSQYYSLAV
-417 EVKYRNTAL
+417 EVKYRNTAF

-431 RNRVYSKQINN
+431 RNKVFTKQINN
-442 MDSIG
+442 MDTTG
-447 NLYPSNENSP
+447 NLYPTDNSP
-457 MFDEI
+457 MFDEL

-470 NPCLRNIEITDSS
+470 NPCLRNIEITDST

-495 DSIEGT
+495 DTIEGY
-501 SSVAEYPLD
+501 SSIAEYPLD
-510 YAHTGNQ
+510 YKHGGNN
-517 ATGRYNCYLE
+517 ANGRYNSYME

-552 CLEHFMICCDLSA
+552 VLEHFMICCDLSA
-565 YNLTQGSNINVNLT
+565 YNLTQGSNINVNMT
-579 FEDWQGHYNPFYL
+579 FEDWDNHYNPFYL
-592 NSNDTAQMFTNEMC
+592 NSNDQDSQEFTNEMC

-619 SSPVMLKNVLT
+619 STPVMLKNVLT

-637 VRDV
+637 VKEM

>member
-1 MFFYLKM
+1 M
-8 SSSQGININET
+8 SSQQGININET

-53 TTSMSGPA
+53 TTSMAGPA
-61 DTSKSTKYVF
+61 DISKSTKYVF
-71 EIKRDQFGL
+71 EIKRDQYGI

-92 LLQGQPGDDT
+92 LLQGQQGDDT
-102 RKYKLGCGFLL
+102 RKYKLGCGWLL
-113 SLFDSAVLKID
+113 SLFESAVLKID

-130 NRFCG
+130 NRNCG
-135 TFADSMA
+135 AFADSLA

-162 INKIEQTPIYYT
+162 INKIQQTPIYYT
-174 GVLPQITLTNNIT
+174 ASLPAITLTGNL
-187 NGTNVQGVEIGCT
+187 NGNVQGISIACT
-200 CTNANVALASFPV
+200 SATAGTSLASFPA
-213 GTYYLPCVKATTSGV
+213 GTYYLACTKVNTKGV

-234 FKFVIAEN
+234 FKIVIADN
-242 RAVTITLQGCTGT
+242 RNVTITLEGCTGAT
-255 ASAQID
+255 TEQID
-261 AGTVLASAGS
+261 AGEVLSAAGTILTVSDYKY
-271 NLMFTEFTYTKTQN
+271 EKIQN
-285 QACTIQE
+285 QACSIQQ
-292 KILGAAPNDKAYF
+292 KILTAGDDKAYF

-350 IDASVVCD
+350 TDASVVCD
-358 NIKHFYL
+358 KINHFYL

-377 AQMDKYYS
+377 TQMDKYYAS
-385 APCETLIQ
+385 PCETLIQ
-393 TRDATFQSLTK
+393 TRDATFQGLTK
-404 PAGGVSQYYSLAV
+404 RAGGTSQYYSLAV
-417 EVKYRNTAL
+417 EVKYRNTAF

-431 RNRVYSKQINN
+431 RNKVFTKQINN
-442 MDSIG
+442 INVSGDLHPTG
-447 NLYPSNENSP
+447 NSP
-457 MFDEI
+457 MFDEL

-470 NPCLRNIEITDSS
+470 NPCLRNIEITDST

-495 DSIEGT
+495 DTIEGY
-501 SSVAEYPLD
+501 SSIAEYPLD
-510 YAHTGNQ
+510 YKHGGNN
-517 ATGRYNCYLE
+517 ANGRYNSYME

-552 CLEHFMICCDLSA
+552 VLEHFMICCDLSA
-565 YNLTQGSNINVNLT
+565 YNLTQGSNINVNMT
-579 FEDWQGHYNPFYL
+579 FEDWDNHYNPFYL
-592 NSNDTAQMFTNEMC
+592 NSNDQDSQEFTNEMC

-619 SSPVMLKNVLT
+619 STPVMLKNVLT

-637 VRDV
+637 VKEM